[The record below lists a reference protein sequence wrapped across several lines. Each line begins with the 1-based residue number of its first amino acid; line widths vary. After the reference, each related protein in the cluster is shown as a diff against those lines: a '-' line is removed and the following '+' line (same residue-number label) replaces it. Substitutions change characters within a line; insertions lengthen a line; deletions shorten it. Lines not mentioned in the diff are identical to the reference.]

1 MDYIGMSEVAK
12 VALAR
17 AETTRPAMVTT
28 CNSSRRIPPVQLVM
42 LHRSEPS
49 IAGRRVLADRK
60 DNIIDGGD
68 WGTNLNRRRDHFHTS
83 Q

>member
-1 MDYIGMSEVAK
+1 MGYIGMSEVAK

-60 DNIIDGGD
+60 DNLIMMVGTGGR
-68 WGTNLNRRRDHFHTS
+68 T
-83 Q
+83 